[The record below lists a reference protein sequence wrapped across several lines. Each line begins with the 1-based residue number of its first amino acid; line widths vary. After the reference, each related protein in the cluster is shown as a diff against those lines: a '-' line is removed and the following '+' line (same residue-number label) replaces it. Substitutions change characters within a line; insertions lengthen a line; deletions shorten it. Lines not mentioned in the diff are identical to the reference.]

1 MDELPFLQDV
11 INVLAEAS
19 HIQDASNSRMG
30 LKKMGTRERV
40 VRAMRCEGDSSVSGE
55 VAFIQR
61 WEPAVSL
68 QTVHIFGRLIT
79 SECGSPTRY

>member
-19 HIQDASNSRMG
+19 HIQDASNSCMG

-40 VRAMRCEGDSSVSGE
+40 ARAMRCEADNTVSGE
-55 VAFIQR
+55 EAIIQR
-61 WEPAVSL
+61 WESAVLL
-68 QTVHIFGRLIT
+68 QTINIFGGLT
-79 SECGSPTRY
+79 SSECDSPT